1 MMVLAVGSFVFNC
14 IQQYGADV
22 TRYISAD
29 KLFLGRNGSNDLA
42 VLLPFL
48 LPLLFVL
55 PFADSYIT
63 DRQHYILPAILSRAS
78 ARQYYFSK
86 LSCVALSAG
95 AVIFVPLL
103 LNFLLGLV
111 AFPLTS
117 TNYAFISSPGSEGA
131 YYTYHMKEI
140 LFPGLFVDHPYFY
153 DLVFLLMLTAFCVI
167 CAVVT
172 YQCSFLIAKNR
183 IVLLCLPFLL
193 NNFLILFAQYT
204 PINISPFDYLIAFND
219 APHKRPFM
227 LLVFFGVM
235 LLAYTAGVVLSVWQ
249 ETGGSRQ
256 IDGMGI
262 SQELGSMEGK
272 EIRIGSAA
280 SAMWGMTT
288 TVTSNGSVNS
298 MHDSQTPLSGMLQML
313 NMQINCWFGGV
324 GVGWMNYFAFLI
336 IAVFISGLMVGRTP
350 EFLGRK
356 VEAREMKIATLVVLL
371 HPFLILVGTG
381 ISAAVAAANPEIG
394 WLNNPSFHGLSE
406 MLYEYTSSAANNGS
420 GFEGLADNTPFW
432 NISTGIAL
440 IMGRYF
446 PIVGQV
452 AIAGLLA
459 SKKCIPESAGTL
471 RTDTGTF
478 SLMTF
483 AVIIIV
489 AALSFFPALA
499 LGPIADYLTF

>member
-14 IQQYGADV
+14 IQKYGADV

-235 LLAYTAGVVLSVWQ
+235 LLAAALLTPVCLKKLR
-249 ETGGSRQ
+249 E
-256 IDGMGI
+256 I
-262 SQELGSMEGK
+262 EGK
-272 EIRIGSAA
+272 
-280 SAMWGMTT
+280 
-288 TVTSNGSVNS
+288 
-298 MHDSQTPLSGMLQML
+298 
-313 NMQINCWFGGV
+313 
-324 GVGWMNYFAFLI
+324 
-336 IAVFISGLMVGRTP
+336 
-350 EFLGRK
+350 
-356 VEAREMKIATLVVLL
+356 
-371 HPFLILVGTG
+371 
-381 ISAAVAAANPEIG
+381 
-394 WLNNPSFHGLSE
+394 
-406 MLYEYTSSAANNGS
+406 
-420 GFEGLADNTPFW
+420 
-432 NISTGIAL
+432 
-440 IMGRYF
+440 
-446 PIVGQV
+446 
-452 AIAGLLA
+452 
-459 SKKCIPESAGTL
+459 
-471 RTDTGTF
+471 
-478 SLMTF
+478 
-483 AVIIIV
+483 
-489 AALSFFPALA
+489 
-499 LGPIADYLTF
+499 